1 MPHTT
6 VVFVHGFLSKPVVWK
21 SFIDRLQAD
30 KDFPAEQ
37 YSFVTFQYPTEF
49 FEWDPRKRIAKI
61 NDLGSN
67 LGVFLDARCPDST
80 LILVGHS
87 MGGLVIQSLLAQKIG
102 NSFGES
108 LARIRSVVLF
118 ATPNRGSVILSDTRS
133 LLSHFRSNPQEEDL
147 RVLNPDVAANS
158 RVIEQSILDASVVSK
173 TSCPI
178 PFHVYWGSNDNIV
191 SEVSARG
198 PFLEATCLQGGHSEI
213 IQCDPKNPDDLNYAA
228 LKSDLLHPIGHP
240 AVYEMSL
247 LEVVLAV
254 TPVPLE
260 KNILLRDLDHP
271 ITIHTDN
278 VAMRSMTFVFPKE
291 NRCTRPLTKMYRS
304 NDGYIE
310 LLGLTEPNE
319 TAPENNSEYAHTGK
333 KFTYTFS
340 PGSDTT
346 FSMRLTIYNGFGDGQ
361 REWHDHLAPDANCNL
376 FRLTLDL
383 SAYHD
388 AGYTISPEPTLY
400 FRKENATD
408 RTLLEDRGSETLQ
421 TPVGSPTPW
430 LRTWEKSDV
439 RGGAFEMSWDIKS
452 PAS

>member
-30 KDFPAEQ
+30 KDFSPEQ
-37 YSFVTFQYPTEF
+37 YSFLAFQYPTEF

-67 LGVFLDARCPDST
+67 LGVFLDTRCPDGT

-102 NSFGES
+102 NCLGES

-118 ATPNRGSVILSDTRS
+118 ATPNRGSLILSETRS
-133 LLSHFRSNPQEEDL
+133 FLSHFRSNPQEEDL
-147 RVLNPDVAANS
+147 RVLNPDIATNS
-158 RVIEQSILDASVVSK
+158 RVIDQSILGASVGSK

-198 PFLEATCLQGGHSEI
+198 SFLEATCLTGGHSDI
-213 IQCDPKNPDDLNYAA
+213 IQCGPNQTDDLNYAA

-247 LEVVLAV
+247 LEVILVV
-254 TPVPLE
+254 MPVPTE
-260 KNILLRDLDHP
+260 KGILLRDLDQP
-271 ITIHTDN
+271 ITIHPDN
-278 VAMRSMTFVFPKE
+278 AATRSMTFVFPKE

-304 NDGYIE
+304 NDGYVE

-319 TAPENNSEYAHTGK
+319 TAPENNSEYAKTGK

-340 PGSDTT
+340 PGINTT
-346 FSMRLTIYNGFGDGQ
+346 FSMRLTIYNGFGEGQ
-361 REWHDHLAPDANCNL
+361 REWHDHLAADANCKL

-383 SAYHD
+383 SGYHN
-388 AGYTISPEPTLY
+388 AGHTISPEPFLY

-408 RTLLEDRGSETLQ
+408 RTLLEDRGSETLL
-421 TPVGSPTPW
+421 TPVGSPNPW
-430 LRTWEKSDV
+430 LRTWEMTDV
-439 RGGAFEMSWDIKS
+439 RGGAVELGWDLKP
-452 PAS
+452 PAM

>member
-1 MPHTT
+1 MSHTT
-6 VVFVHGFLSKPVVWK
+6 VVFVHGFLSTPVVWK
-21 SFIDRLQAD
+21 SFTDRLKAD

-37 YSFVTFQYPTEF
+37 YSFVPFQYPTEF

-61 NDLGSN
+61 SDLGSN
-67 LGVFLDARCPDST
+67 FGAFLDTRCPDGT

-87 MGGLVIQSLLAQKIG
+87 MGGLVIQSMLAQKIG
-102 NSFGES
+102 NSLGES

-158 RVIEQSILDASVVSK
+158 RVIEQSILGASVVSK
-173 TSCPI
+173 TTCPI
-178 PFHVYWGSNDNIV
+178 PFHVYWGSSDNIV

-198 PFLEATCLQGGHSEI
+198 PFLEADCLTGGHSDI
-213 IQCDPKNPDDLNYAA
+213 IQCGTDPNDLNYAA
-228 LKSDLLHPIGHP
+228 LKNDLLHPIGHP

-247 LEVVLAV
+247 LEVSLVVKPAS
-254 TPVPLE
+254 PDQG
-260 KNILLRDLDHP
+260 ILLRDLDQP

-278 VAMRSMTFVFPKE
+278 VATRSMTWVFPKE

-304 NDGYIE
+304 NDGYVQ

-319 TAPENNSEYAHTGK
+319 TAPENNSGYTHTGK
-333 KFTYTFS
+333 MFTYTFS
-340 PGSDTT
+340 PGRETT
-346 FSMRLTIYNGFGDGQ
+346 FSMRLTIYNGFGVGQ
-361 REWHDHLAPDANCNL
+361 REWHDHLAGDANCKL

-400 FRKENATD
+400 VRKENATD

-421 TPVGSPTPW
+421 TPVGSPTAW
-430 LRTWEKSDV
+430 LRTWEMSDV
-439 RGGAFEMSWDIKS
+439 RGGAVELGWDIKP